1 MKTKTEYEN
10 KTLQEYKTK
19 YLWRDKIRY
28 GLTDLQQADRADLE
42 QELNLTGWQLL
53 KQGNCLMASDIQ
65 TYCNKAYQN
74 TVRRYAKNFIRNS
87 KMKCMDHKDLCD
99 YLSTH
104 SWDDEVNRAFY
115 WEWDSLQG
123 LTDMEQAVMTLKA
136 NGYYHEEIKR
146 LTKYQ
151 GTLSGL
157 RNVYERARKKVL
169 AKYPLT
175 GPEQGF

>member
-1 MKTKTEYEN
+1 MKTTKYEN
-10 KTLQEYKTK
+10 KSLLYYKTK
-19 YLWRDKIRY
+19 YFYRDKIRY
-28 GLTDLQQADRADLE
+28 GLTNLQPADQEDLE
-42 QELNLTGWQLL
+42 QELNLTCVKLL
-53 KQGNCLMASDIQ
+53 HYG
-65 TYCNKAYQN
+65 TYLQATNVQNYLRTAYQN
-74 TVRRYAKNFIRNS
+74 AVRRFAKNFIRNS
-87 KMKCMDHKDLCD
+87 IMKCMDHKDLCD
-99 YLSTH
+99 YLNIH
-104 SWDDEVNRAFY
+104 SWDDPVNRAFY
-115 WEWDSLQG
+115 WDWDSLQG

-169 AKYPLT
+169 AKYQLT